1 MPELEVLYKLPLF
14 GITITIVFYVASQL
28 LNKRLRWLHP
38 LFLTAGGLILFL
50 LLCNIPYQDYKIG
63 GDTITFFL
71 GPATVALAV
80 PLYKSARKMKGQIRA
95 IVLGSAI
102 GCTVGV
108 VSAGI
113 LVWVLQGSM
122 DILLSMLPKSVTSP
136 VAIEIARQ
144 LGGIPEL
151 GGVFAVLTGLLGSML
166 GPWVLRKAGVRS
178 DIAIGT
184 SIGTA
189 AHGIG
194 TARIV
199 RDSELQGGISGFAM
213 GLSCIFTPILCIP
226 IYWLT

>member
-1 MPELEVLYKLPLF
+1 MPEFEELYRQPLF
-14 GITITIVFYVASQL
+14 GIAITVIFYAAAQR
-28 LNKRLRWLHP
+28 LNKRLTWVNP
-38 LFLTAGGLILFL
+38 LFVTAGGLISL
-50 LLCNIPYQDYKIG
+50 LLICDIPYQDYKIG
-63 GDTITFFL
+63 GDAVTFFL

-80 PLYKSARKMKGQIRA
+80 PLYKSARKMKGHIRA
-95 IVLGSAI
+95 IVLGSLI
-102 GCTVGV
+102 GCIVGLL
-108 VSAGI
+108 SAGL
-113 LVWVLQGSM
+113 LVWSLHGSQ

-136 VAIEIARQ
+136 VAIEVARQ

-166 GPWVLRKAGVRS
+166 GPWLLLKAGVRS

-194 TARIV
+194 TARIL

-213 GLSCIFTPILCIP
+213 GLSCIITPILCIP
-226 IYWLT
+226 IYWLF